1 MRKNANTS
9 HRDVMHLQSQKYTHE
24 EYCLLF
30 FMTFAQKNCT
40 TFHKTTSS
48 IIVVT
53 IAAVTVTIRVSV
65 VAVGSGKG
73 VMEKVVGPVEIL
85 ISLTHAHPLGSNSLS
100 KALPLPK

>member
-1 MRKNANTS
+1 
-9 HRDVMHLQSQKYTHE
+9 
-24 EYCLLF
+24 
-30 FMTFAQKNCT
+30 MTFAQKNCT

-53 IAAVTVTIRVSV
+53 IAAVTVTIRMSI